1 MKTKS
6 PVRPSLP
13 LSVYLLLAILLA
25 TAPIICLL
33 SVVDSAVVR
42 QELEANAEA
51 SRNQTESGIILA
63 VNLVDAGLKLFD
75 KTLDR
80 EMEDEF
86 DLVIAE
92 YERAG
97 RDPGEMDLFR
107 VREELGGGMD
117 LYIIDEDGVI
127 VNTTYPP
134 DLGLDFRQMPD
145 FYDRITEIRLGDS
158 FAADRVVCGISSGEL
173 RKYAY
178 MPSPDHR
185 YLFELGLAGSEFQ
198 QYRAALK
205 YREAARELVDENPD
219 VVEIRIFDCLGE
231 MIVGET
237 HPDDGRR
244 LEMVRQAYR
253 EKTVVEVENATAGE
267 LTRYVFIDMA
277 DLDYAS
283 DMSLVVELT
292 YTTRRAEAKLA
303 GMLDRH
309 MGVLLIAFFCIG
321 SLSALGAHH
330 LTRPIRTLIED
341 ADAIACGDLDH
352 PIRVSGDREFVHLAE
367 SVSAMVGSLRETIR
381 KTRESEEEIVRYS
394 HVLEEQVRVRTAALE
409 ESNRAANLYLDIMGH
424 DINNANNV
432 ANLYADLLQAELAGE
447 PGAELLEKA
456 RKGLTK
462 SIAIVHD
469 VNTIQQVQGG
479 VPLLRPI
486 DLDAVIRAEIER
498 YPAPITYAGTTVTI
512 LADDLL
518 SEVFVNLIG
527 NAVKHGGPAVEI
539 AVRVED
545 RGEEVLVSVEDT
557 GPGVPDAVKEHLFE
571 RMVRGT
577 NSTAGTGLG
586 LYICRM
592 LAERYG
598 GRIWADDR
606 VEGRPE
612 EGAAI
617 RFTLQ
622 KVREEGCL

>member
-185 YLFELGLAGSEFQ
+185 
-198 QYRAALK
+198 
-205 YREAARELVDENPD
+205 
-219 VVEIRIFDCLGE
+219 
-231 MIVGET
+231 
-237 HPDDGRR
+237 
-244 LEMVRQAYR
+244 
-253 EKTVVEVENATAGE
+253 
-267 LTRYVFIDMA
+267 
-277 DLDYAS
+277 
-283 DMSLVVELT
+283 
-292 YTTRRAEAKLA
+292 
-303 GMLDRH
+303 
-309 MGVLLIAFFCIG
+309 
-321 SLSALGAHH
+321 
-330 LTRPIRTLIED
+330 
-341 ADAIACGDLDH
+341 
-352 PIRVSGDREFVHLAE
+352 
-367 SVSAMVGSLRETIR
+367 
-381 KTRESEEEIVRYS
+381 
-394 HVLEEQVRVRTAALE
+394 
-409 ESNRAANLYLDIMGH
+409 
-424 DINNANNV
+424 
-432 ANLYADLLQAELAGE
+432 
-447 PGAELLEKA
+447 
-456 RKGLTK
+456 
-462 SIAIVHD
+462 
-469 VNTIQQVQGG
+469 
-479 VPLLRPI
+479 
-486 DLDAVIRAEIER
+486 
-498 YPAPITYAGTTVTI
+498 
-512 LADDLL
+512 
-518 SEVFVNLIG
+518 
-527 NAVKHGGPAVEI
+527 
-539 AVRVED
+539 
-545 RGEEVLVSVEDT
+545 
-557 GPGVPDAVKEHLFE
+557 
-571 RMVRGT
+571 
-577 NSTAGTGLG
+577 
-586 LYICRM
+586 
-592 LAERYG
+592 
-598 GRIWADDR
+598 
-606 VEGRPE
+606 
-612 EGAAI
+612 
-617 RFTLQ
+617 
-622 KVREEGCL
+622 